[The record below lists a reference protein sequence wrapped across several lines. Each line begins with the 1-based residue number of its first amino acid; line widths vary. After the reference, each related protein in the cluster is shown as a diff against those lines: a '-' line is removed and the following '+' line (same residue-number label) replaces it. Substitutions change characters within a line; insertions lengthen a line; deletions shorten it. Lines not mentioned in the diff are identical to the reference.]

1 VELVTA
7 RLKLR
12 RAATGDLEAMHEILS
27 DPRAMRFW
35 STAPHRELEQTSA
48 WLASMIADG
57 PPLSDDFV
65 IEHQGRVIG
74 KAGAWRVPEIGF
86 ILHPDYWRQGFAG
99 EAVSAVIAHL
109 FATYDVPAITAEADP
124 RNDASVRLLKRL
136 GFIETGFEAAT
147 FEIEGEVSDSVYL
160 ALARDAAS

>member
-1 VELVTA
+1 
-7 RLKLR
+7 
-12 RAATGDLEAMHEILS
+12 MHDILS
-27 DPRAMRFW
+27 NRAAMRFW
-35 STAPHRELEQTSA
+35 STAPHRDIEQTRA

-86 ILHPDYWRQGFAG
+86 ILHPDYWGQGFAG
-99 EAVSAVIAHL
+99 EAVAVVIAHL
-109 FATYDVPAITAEADP
+109 FATYEIEAITADVDP

-136 GFIETGFEAAT
+136 GFVQTGYEAAT

-160 ALARDAAS
+160 ALKRVT

>member
-1 VELVTA
+1 MELVTP

-12 RAATGDLEAMHEILS
+12 RAASGDLGAMHDILS
-27 DPRAMRFW
+27 NRAAMRFW
-35 STAPHRELEQTSA
+35 STAPHRDIEQTRA

-86 ILHPDYWRQGFAG
+86 ILHPDYWGQGFAG
-99 EAVSAVIAHL
+99 EAVAVVIAHL
-109 FATYDVPAITAEADP
+109 FATYEIEAITADVDP

-136 GFIETGFEAAT
+136 GFVQTGYEAAT

-160 ALARDAAS
+160 ALKRVT